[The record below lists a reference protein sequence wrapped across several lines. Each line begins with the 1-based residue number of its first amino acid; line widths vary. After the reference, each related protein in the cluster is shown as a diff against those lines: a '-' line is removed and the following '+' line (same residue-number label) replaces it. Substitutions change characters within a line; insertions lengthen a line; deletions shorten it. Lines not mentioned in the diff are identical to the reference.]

1 VAGKST
7 WARRGL
13 IIETAAGI
21 HPGFNGCLSL
31 ELANVGEVP
40 VKIRPGMK
48 ICQIF
53 VHELPKDE
61 KTSAGSFAGR
71 CRPHLGTL
79 KSDSVLNKLS

>member
-13 IIETAAGI
+13 IKKRQPEYIQVST
-21 HPGFNGCLSL
+21 L
-31 ELANVGEVP
+31 ELASVGEVP
-40 VKIRPGMK
+40 VKIQPGMK
-48 ICQIF
+48 ICEIF
-53 VHELPKDE
+53 VHELPKGE
-61 KTSAGSFAGR
+61 KTFAGSFAER